1 MGEQLEVAERQ
12 QIALMDDRGPLR
24 LDTDADPRAAQV
36 GRIQAIK
43 ETSDVR
49 RMRTTRA

>member
-1 MGEQLEVAERQ
+1 
-12 QIALMDDRGPLR
+12 MDDRGPLR
-24 LDTDADPRAAQV
+24 LDTDADPEPLRLAAS
-36 GRIQAIK
+36 QAIK